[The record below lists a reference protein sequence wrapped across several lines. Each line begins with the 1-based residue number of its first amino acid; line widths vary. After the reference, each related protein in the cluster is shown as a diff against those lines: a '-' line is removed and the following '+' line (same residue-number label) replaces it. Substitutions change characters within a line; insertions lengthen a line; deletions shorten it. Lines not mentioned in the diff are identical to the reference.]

1 MGARYGRFG
10 ACALLLAAAVGCAG
24 PDRSIDSQVP
34 GAIAVLGEASFVR
47 PVAGISAEAAA
58 AYHRGRTLF
67 DKPFTPDEGLGPL
80 YNNISCKAC
89 HGFPNSGGASAEALT
104 VIAGEYNG
112 APVTLKEDGGPV
124 ISDRAVQ
131 GVPIEALP
139 LQTVAI
145 SKRISPPTYG
155 EGLIEAIPAKAILA
169 ALLPSEARTALGIRG
184 RANWDF
190 NQIGRFGWK
199 AQTGDMVSFTVT
211 AANFE
216 MGLSSPQRPY
226 EFFPNMAP
234 QAHASPAAYA
244 KSPVVKAF
252 FDARGPAARKPDL
265 SAQEVDDLTAFQ
277 RYQAPP
283 PPLALTA
290 QARDG
295 GALFNRV
302 GCVECHTPA
311 FQTGPNK
318 IGIPE
323 GLDVALYSD
332 LLLHDMGAEL
342 ADGIRWQGRAG
353 SQDWRTPT
361 LWGLRFRQR
370 FMHDGRASSLEDAIQ
385 WHGGEGQAVT
395 DAYNRLAAGEKDS
408 LRAFLMSI

>member
-1 MGARYGRFG
+1 MRVWHGARGVG
-10 ACALLLAAAVGCAG
+10 LTLLVASAGCAG
-24 PDRSIDSQVP
+24 PARPLDSQVP
-34 GAIAVLGEASFVR
+34 GALAVLGEANFVV
-47 PVAGISAEAAA
+47 PVAGLPPDALA
-58 AYHRGRTLF
+58 AYKRGRVLF

-89 HGFPNSGGASAEALT
+89 HGLPNSGGGSPELLT
-104 VIAGEYNG
+104 LIAGEYNS

-124 ISDRAVQ
+124 MSEKSVQ
-131 GVPIEALP
+131 GVPIESLP

-145 SKRISPPTYG
+145 SKRTSPPTYG

-169 ALLPSEARTALGIRG
+169 ALGPSERRAALGIRG

-190 NQIGRFGWK
+190 NQLGRFGWK
-199 AQTGDMVSFTVT
+199 AQTGDMINFTVT

-226 EFFPNMAP
+226 EFFPNMGP
-234 QAHASPAAYA
+234 QTHASPAAYA
-244 KSPVVKAF
+244 INPAVKNY
-252 FDARGPAARKPDL
+252 FDTRGPAARKPDL
-265 SAQEVDDLTAFQ
+265 TAQQIDDMAAFQ

-283 PPLALTA
+283 PPLPLTD

-295 GALFNRV
+295 EVLFERV
-302 GCVECHTPA
+302 GCAACHTPA
-311 FQTGPNK
+311 FKTGPNK
-318 IGIPE
+318 IAIPE
-323 GLDVALYSD
+323 GLDVPLYSD
-332 LLLHDMGAEL
+332 LLLHDMGPEL

-353 SQDWRTPT
+353 AQDWRTPT

-385 WHGGEGQAVT
+385 WHAGEGQAVT
-395 DAYNRLAAGEKDS
+395 DAYNRLAPGEKNA

>member
-1 MGARYGRFG
+1 MRLWLGARSAG
-10 ACALLLAAAVGCAG
+10 ALLIVATAGCTA
-24 PDRSIDSQVP
+24 PARSVDSQVP
-34 GAIAVLGEASFVR
+34 GALAVLGEEGFVR
-47 PVAGISAEAAA
+47 PVAGLKEDALA
-58 AYHRGRTLF
+58 AYRRGRTLF

-89 HGFPNSGGASAEALT
+89 HGFPNSGGASAELLT
-104 VIAGEYNG
+104 LIAGEYNG

-131 GVPIEALP
+131 GVPIEQLP
-139 LQTVAI
+139 LQTVAV
-145 SKRISPPTYG
+145 SKRVSPPTYG

-169 ALLPSEARTALGIRG
+169 GLAPSERRAALGIRG

-190 NQIGRFGWK
+190 NQLGRFGWK

-226 EFFPNMAP
+226 EFFANMGP
-234 QAHASPAAYA
+234 QTHASPAAYPGN
-244 KSPVVKAF
+244 PVVKTF
-252 FDARGPAARKPDL
+252 FDTRGPAARKPDL
-265 SAQEVDDLTAFQ
+265 TAQQVDDLAAFQ

-283 PPLALTA
+283 APLALTA

-295 GALFNRV
+295 AAAFERV
-302 GCVECHTPA
+302 GCVACHTPA
-311 FQTGPNK
+311 FKTGANK
-318 IGIPE
+318 LGIPE
-323 GLDVALYSD
+323 GLDVPLYSD

-395 DAYNRLAAGEKDS
+395 DAYSRLGPGEKDA
-408 LRAFLMSI
+408 LRAFLMAI